1 MRRWYSTIGLGVVIA
16 FVLILVVCAEK
27 TKGNAM
33 RDRIEIIVG
42 SARFTVV
49 PAENE
54 AAAAFLQRLPLTVE
68 MRELNGNEK
77 YADLTNPLPAKA
89 ETPGT
94 IRCGDLMLYGS
105 STVVLFYENF
115 SSPYRYTMLGKV
127 ENPDGLK
134 AVLGRGNP
142 TVTFAAVPKKAAKR
156 LASDGAVMQREN
168 PAMPTRVLKS
178 GTKIRMH
185 FGDTVIPGILN
196 DSETAKAL
204 IARLLVTVR
213 MSRYS
218 HDFCG
223 VLAEPLPYCESEVHY
238 GWLNGDIDFARDG
251 NYFTILFEDEANS
264 AQYGHQINIGVVT
277 CELSRIAGLRGS
289 YEVRIELAE

>member
-1 MRRWYSTIGLGVVIA
+1 MCRWYSAIGLGVVIA
-16 FVLILVVCAEK
+16 FVLIFVVRAEK
-27 TKGNAM
+27 TKGSAM
-33 RDRIEIIVG
+33 RDRMEIIVG
-42 SARFTVV
+42 SARFTAVL
-49 PAENE
+49 AENE
-54 AAAAFLQRLPLTVE
+54 AAAAFLRRLPLTVE

-77 YADLTNPLPAKA
+77 YADLANPLPAKT

-115 SSPYRYTMLGKV
+115 SSPYRYTVLGNV

-134 AVLGRGNP
+134 AALGRGNP
-142 TVTFAAVPKKAAKR
+142 TVTFAAAPKRAAKR

-168 PAMPTRVLKS
+168 PAMPTRVLKT

-185 FGDTVIPGILN
+185 FGNTVI
-196 DSETAKAL
+196 DSETSKAL
-204 IARLLVTVR
+204 IARLPVTVR

-223 VLAEPLPYCESEVHY
+223 VPAEPLPCCESEVHY
-238 GWLNGDIDFARDG
+238 AGSTATSISPVTG
-251 NYFTILFEDEANS
+251 TILQFFSKTRPVRRDMAIRS
-264 AQYGHQINIGVVT
+264 I
-277 CELSRIAGLRGS
+277 SGS
-289 YEVRIELAE
+289 